1 MLQLFFDVE
10 VSPGSSRAVS
20 PMPTASLR
28 PGSPPDADPR
38 PIRDL
43 PHRAECHFFRLLSI
57 PEGVDYFVEPPADL
71 NKPRGMVCKLKKA
84 LYGLRQSPIWKQGQ
98 CQLRQGWEI
107 PKTEMLSTLRNSDGK
122 PRAGDWLT
130 TIYLPA
136 IPLEAT
142 PPSWLGHR

>member
-1 MLQLFFDVE
+1 
-10 VSPGSSRAVS
+10 
-20 PMPTASLR
+20 
-28 PGSPPDADPR
+28 
-38 PIRDL
+38 
-43 PHRAECHFFRLLSI
+43 
-57 PEGVDYFVEPPADL
+57 
-71 NKPRGMVCKLKKA
+71 MVCKLKKA

-107 PKTEMLSTLRNSDGK
+107 PKTELLSTLRNSDGK
-122 PRAGDWLT
+122 PRVGDWFT